1 MKIKELTIL
10 FLIILA
16 VLKVRAGFTQEQKD
30 ALINFYKQNRDKIN
44 DEYIN
49 IKELYWDDERAK
61 YAEVIIFKE
70 SFRNLIKIK
79 SYKIY
84 II

>member
-16 VLKVRAGFTQEQKD
+16 VLEVRASITQEQKD
-30 ALINFYKQNRDKIN
+30 ALINFYKQNRAKYNDDKIN
-44 DEYIN
+44 IN
-49 IKELYWDDERAK
+49 ELYWDDERAK